1 MLPKTLK
8 LKVVLYL
15 AIALSAAMLL
25 FTGLV
30 AWSSIAKFSTR
41 CPITSSSSPK

>member
-1 MLPKTLK
+1 MQPQTLK
-8 LKVVLYL
+8 FKVVLYL

-30 AWSSIAKFSTR
+30 AWFLYT
-41 CPITSSSSPK
+41 